1 MGFFS
6 NLIGSVLTVTATV
19 LNVAVK
25 ATVEIINAAE
35 QVLDEFT
42 QKRYKEN
49 LPEAEVTKE
58 RADDELK
65 NVNDELL
72 SILDKYNRNGHI
84 SASEKRRCDYLKER
98 RNELKQTIKS
108 SDEIIST
115 TEIATN
121 PEAFDKVSIKDSQAH
136 IIQGQV
142 GVSSYGKSCPRCG
155 REMQIQ
161 WPRNVHTA
169 TVNDFFWG
177 CTGWYFLDST
187 TGRRLCQ
194 HIEKMSAGDLSIFTR
209 VDTLEA
215 KISNDELTTL
225 VTLPEPANI
234 LIERMDD
241 VIADQRNQRRG
252 TNDYR
257 CPVHGEELKLRRKK
271 KATGLLD
278 QYFLG
283 CPHWKPNESGC
294 TYIVKIKSAMQLANL
309 LKKES
314 GTGIL

>member
-6 NLIGSVLTVTATV
+6 SLLGSVLTVTATV
-19 LNVAVK
+19 LNVAIK
-25 ATVEIINAAE
+25 ATGEIVNAAE
-35 QVLDEFT
+35 QALNEFA
-42 QKRYKEN
+42 KINHRDN
-49 LPEAEVTKE
+49 LPEAEVAKE
-58 RADDELK
+58 KADDELK

-84 SASEKRRCDYLKER
+84 SAREERRCNYLRER
-98 RNELKQTIKS
+98 RNELKGTIKS
-108 SDEIIST
+108 SDEFIST
-115 TEIATN
+115 TAIVTN
-121 PEAFDKVSIKDSQAH
+121 PEAFDKISIKDNQAH

-142 GVSSYGKSCPRCG
+142 GVSSFGKNCPMCG

-161 WPRNVHTA
+161 WPRTVQTA

-177 CTGWYFLDST
+177 CTGWYFFNS

-194 HIEKMSAGDLSIFTR
+194 YTEKMSAGDLSIFTR

-234 LIERMDD
+234 LVERMDN
-241 VIADQRNQRRG
+241 VISDQRNQHRG

-271 KATGLLD
+271 NATGLLD
-278 QYFLG
+278 QFFLG
-283 CPHWKPNESGC
+283 CPHWKPNDSGC
-294 TYIVKIKSAMQLANL
+294 TYIVKIKSPMQLSNL